1 MPNINISE
9 TEAFKPLAFDITE
22 NTVLIPMLYARGVDT
37 VAGDYREL
45 KVDSKLF
52 TDVTAFETWMS
63 ADHRV
68 RVDNALDR
76 SYCMAYELLL
86 QGMNVVVKPIFYDNK
101 TLGRSISEDDAYAA
115 MEDAINGGALNEFED
130 RNIYNIKFITTGGYA
145 NCGKS
150 YSVVVEEE
158 GQEPETITKETSSY
172 EKIRDLAE
180 RRGDAIAL
188 IEFKDYFNDEQEL
201 FTYLRENFKQ
211 AGSDLYAAA
220 FFPWFKYPTSA
231 DGDIKKVN
239 FPACFG
245 YLLAYAYS
253 VKSNANWFAAAGVA
267 RGLVPGLIKPSF
279 NVGEALMHILQG
291 DDIDETA
298 EKLNLVINPIFNAGT
313 YGYRIWGNR
322 VVNKAS
328 TGVDN
333 RFMNFLNIRLLL
345 CDIKKQ
351 IYHAAVRC
359 TFEPNDDIV
368 WINFKTYAN
377 SLLDRMK
384 SGRGISWYKWTKEV
398 ADTKATIKATLTIR
412 PIEAVESF
420 DITVVLS
427 DEEVEIVEEA

>member
-1 MPNINISE
+1 
-9 TEAFKPLAFDITE
+9 
-22 NTVLIPMLYARGVDT
+22 
-37 VAGDYREL
+37 
-45 KVDSKLF
+45 
-52 TDVTAFETWMS
+52 MS

-211 AGSDLYAAA
+211 A
-220 FFPWFKYPTSA
+220 
-231 DGDIKKVN
+231 
-239 FPACFG
+239 
-245 YLLAYAYS
+245 
-253 VKSNANWFAAAGVA
+253 
-267 RGLVPGLIKPSF
+267 
-279 NVGEALMHILQG
+279 
-291 DDIDETA
+291 
-298 EKLNLVINPIFNAGT
+298 
-313 YGYRIWGNR
+313 
-322 VVNKAS
+322 
-328 TGVDN
+328 
-333 RFMNFLNIRLLL
+333 
-345 CDIKKQ
+345 
-351 IYHAAVRC
+351 
-359 TFEPNDDIV
+359 
-368 WINFKTYAN
+368 
-377 SLLDRMK
+377 
-384 SGRGISWYKWTKEV
+384 
-398 ADTKATIKATLTIR
+398 
-412 PIEAVESF
+412 
-420 DITVVLS
+420 
-427 DEEVEIVEEA
+427 